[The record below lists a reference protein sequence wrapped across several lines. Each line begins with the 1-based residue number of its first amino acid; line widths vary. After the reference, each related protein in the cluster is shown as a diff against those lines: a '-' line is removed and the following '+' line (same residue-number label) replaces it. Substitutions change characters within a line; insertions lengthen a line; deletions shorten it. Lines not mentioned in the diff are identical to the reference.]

1 MFRTKDNSKT
11 IDERSNFDNK
21 NSIIN
26 QQIVEF
32 VQKLNEYQF
41 KWTNLFSLIFCA
53 PFAKCRKSQSSHA
66 ARQRRLFEAGK
77 AKATHELDINFLVS
91 SVRKANLLTSVL
103 LDRRQQI
110 LCKYQNANVIG
121 SGGGRLVEVKG
132 ADKARR
138 NSLEEDICELRK
150 GEQTD
155 GHDEINM
162 RLIREVLGKDLD
174 YGSYSPA
181 T

>member
-1 MFRTKDNSKT
+1 MYKDNSQA

-21 NSIIN
+21 DSIIN

-41 KWTNLFSLIFCA
+41 KWTNLFSLIFCV
-53 PFAKCRKSQSSHA
+53 PFAKCRKSQSSNV

-121 SGGGRLVEVKG
+121 GGGGGGGGGLVEVKG
-132 ADKARR
+132 ADKVKR
-138 NSLEEDICELRK
+138 NSLDEDICELRK

-155 GHDEINM
+155 KHDDINT
-162 RLIREVLGKDLD
+162 RLIREVLG
-174 YGSYSPA
+174 
-181 T
+181 